1 MVHWGPNSFKLFL
14 ACQTEFDLQYTK
26 VECSPSKPPQYL
38 QACNRNLPNIGRCCM
53 QNKQLLTNSPLKL
66 KYNSNIFLYIN
77 TWGPLPNTIF
87 WIGHTHGWSEK
98 MTLIEKV
105 PQFPYEQ
112 VKLYCPP
119 REVRIF
125 ETEMLIHPLEVHL
138 NSMPSPA
145 SHTHLQSTNC
155 MCNIPQH
162 TMFLPWGTPEIRIT
176 FPHSQH

>member
-1 MVHWGPNSFKLFL
+1 
-14 ACQTEFDLQYTK
+14 
-26 VECSPSKPPQYL
+26 
-38 QACNRNLPNIGRCCM
+38 M

-87 WIGHTHGWSEK
+87 WIGHTHGWLEK

-105 PQFPYEQ
+105 PQFLYEQ

-125 ETEMLIHPLEVHL
+125 ETGMLIHPLEVHL
-138 NSMPSPA
+138 NLMPSPA
-145 SHTHLQSTNC
+145 SN
-155 MCNIPQH
+155 
-162 TMFLPWGTPEIRIT
+162 TPT
-176 FPHSQH
+176 VN